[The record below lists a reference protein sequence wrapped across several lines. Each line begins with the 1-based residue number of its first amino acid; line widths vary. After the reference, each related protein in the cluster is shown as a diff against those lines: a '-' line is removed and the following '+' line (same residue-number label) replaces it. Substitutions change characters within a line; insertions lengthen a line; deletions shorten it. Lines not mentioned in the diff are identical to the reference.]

1 VEEFAEIF
9 QKYSIDE
16 NKKYIIIKRLI
27 EFFDKE
33 QNQKLYPDDAI
44 KLICKFSNKERKIHK
59 SALELLNLWLK
70 IKK

>member
-1 VEEFAEIF
+1 MEEFAEIF

>member
-59 SALELLNLWLK
+59 SALELLNL
-70 IKK
+70 